1 MLDKDRIKRVTDER
15 DPNRCQGASPQLG
28 QCLNVAEPG
37 SQYCMVH
44 GGLGAVRRAANDA
57 LRNYRLTL
65 FNTRA
70 GELRGSADIK
80 GLRDEIAILRM
91 TLEAKINQCESEH
104 EMILQSGALSELIL
118 KIEKLVTSCHK
129 LEKDMGV
136 TIEKNQ
142 VINMAESI
150 VAVVNKHVTDK
161 VVMAKIVEE
170 IKLIF
175 RKPSEVK

>member
-1 MLDKDRIKRVTDER
+1 
-15 DPNRCQGASPQLG
+15 
-28 QCLNVAEPG
+28 
-37 SQYCMVH
+37 
-44 GGLGAVRRAANDA
+44 
-57 LRNYRLTL
+57 
-65 FNTRA
+65 
-70 GELRGSADIK
+70 
-80 GLRDEIAILRM
+80 
-91 TLEAKINQCESEH
+91 
-104 EMILQSGALSELIL
+104 MILQSGALSELIL